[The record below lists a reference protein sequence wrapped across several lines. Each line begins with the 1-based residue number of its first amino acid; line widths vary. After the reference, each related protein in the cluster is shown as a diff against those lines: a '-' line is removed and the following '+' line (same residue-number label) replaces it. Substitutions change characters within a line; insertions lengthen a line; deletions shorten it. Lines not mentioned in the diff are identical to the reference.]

1 MTTPTSAGDLFAEQ
15 NTPKRFVLYHILT
28 SPIDMAKTKSIVNT
42 MSSCDFVKLVENSTS
57 VREVLIKLGFSGA
70 SGSMAKVVKDRIVRE
85 SLDVSHFKKGGTR
98 GGMPRHSLEEILVE
112 NSTYTNIGCL
122 KGKLVRSGLLKYEC
136 SGCGNKGEWL
146 GKPLTLQLEH
156 KNGKH
161 NDHRIENLTFLCP
174 NCHSQTKTFSGR
186 NADKTKVWI

>member
-1 MTTPTSAGDLFAEQ
+1 
-15 NTPKRFVLYHILT
+15 
-28 SPIDMAKTKSIVNT
+28 MARAKSIVNT
-42 MSSCDFVKLVENSTS
+42 MSSDEFAKLVKESKT
-57 VREVLIKLGFSGA
+57 VREILIKLNFSGA
-70 SGSMAKVVKDRIVRE
+70 SGSMAKVIKDRIIRE
-85 SLDVSHFKKGGTR
+85 NLDVSHFKRGGTK
-98 GGMPRHSLEEILVE
+98 GGMPKYSLEEILVE
-112 NSTYTNIGCL
+112 NSSYTNISCL
-122 KGKLVRSGLLKYEC
+122 KGKLIRAGLLKYEC
-136 SGCGNKGEWL
+136 SECGNKGEWN